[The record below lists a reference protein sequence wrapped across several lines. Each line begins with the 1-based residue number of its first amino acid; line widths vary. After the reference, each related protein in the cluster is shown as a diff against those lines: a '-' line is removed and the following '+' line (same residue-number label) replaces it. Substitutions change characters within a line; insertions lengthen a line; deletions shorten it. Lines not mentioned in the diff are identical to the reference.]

1 MVEQQL
7 ENQNLEE
14 IENVI
19 FSYTAAQ
26 AVEDGVL
33 AKLGKSNH
41 LVTNNLL
48 VAMQKK
54 HSMELGECLNFILC
68 ELLPLVP
75 YAFNEYNN
83 RNGILKTNYKFKVGN
98 FKHSEIIWM
107 IPNELGGLTLMKPE
121 DY

>member
-1 MVEQQL
+1 MVDQKL
-7 ENQNLEE
+7 EAQELEE
-14 IENVI
+14 LETII
-19 FSYTAAQ
+19 STYTAEQ
-26 AVEDGVL
+26 AINDGVL
-33 AKLGKSNH
+33 VRLGKSNH
-41 LVTNNLL
+41 LVTNNLFCAL
-48 VAMQKK
+48 QKK
-54 HSMELGECLNFILC
+54 HGMNIEQGLNFVLC

-107 IPNELGGLTLMKPE
+107 IPNEIGGLTLMKPE

>member
-1 MVEQQL
+1 MVSEQK
-7 ENQNLEE
+7 LEE

-48 VAMQKK
+48 CAMQKK
-54 HSMELGECLNFILC
+54 HSMELGETLNFVLC

-75 YAFNEYNN
+75 YAFKAYEQG
-83 RNGILKTNYKFKVGN
+83 GILKTNYKFKVGN

-107 IPNELGGLTLMKPE
+107 IPNEIGGLTLMKPE